1 MNTGDLLIWGG
12 AAVTLAGVIGLF
24 ACVVYAL
31 KVRRAGLEDAAMR
44 KALQRGVVWNMAA
57 LFVSVLGLMAV
68 IMGITLG

>member
-31 KVRRAGLEDAAMR
+31 KVRRAGLEDEAMR

-57 LFVSVLGLMAV
+57 LVVSVLGLMAV